1 MPNVPSLKGLP
12 KRLFVGRP
20 LPSRQLGDTLLSKR
34 IALPVFS
41 SDALS
46 SVAYATEE
54 ILLVLSLAG
63 LAFYGYA
70 KWIAL
75 CVAAL
80 MATVVLSYRR
90 TVHAYPSGGGD
101 YEVASTNFGP
111 RAGILVAASLMT
123 DYVVTV
129 AVSISAGVAAVT
141 SAIPSTFD
149 YRVPIAVAFVAVI
162 ALMNLRGIRESGTA
176 FAVPTYGFIA
186 GIFVLLGFGVYQWL
200 SAGHVHQAQS
210 AHYTFAH
217 TSSFAGFG
225 LLFLLLRAFAS
236 GCTALTGVEAIANGV
251 PAFKVPKSANAART
265 LLLMGTIAIVMFG
278 GITALALGSHVHAAS
293 AVDLRGLP
301 PGTEPKTVLAQ
312 IAAAVFGGHSV
323 GFFYVQVMTA
333 AILTLAANT
342 AFNGFP
348 VLASV
353 LAQHRYL
360 PRQLHTRGDR
370 LVYSNGIILLATFAG
385 VLIWV
390 FRASTTRLIELYIIG
405 VFISFTASQLGM
417 VRHWTRHLKTEVDPE
432 RGKEMRRSRAIQ
444 GFGGVFTGLVLV
456 VELVTKFTRG
466 AWLAVLAIL
475 VFYSMMRAVN
485 HHYERV
491 SEELQP
497 AGDETILP
505 SRNHAVVLVSKLHKP
520 TLRALAYARATRP
533 STLTALTVQVDPEET
548 RALQEEWE
556 KQRFDIDLVVLDSPY
571 REITRPILEY
581 VKHLRRQSPRDV
593 VTVFIPEYVVGRW
606 WEQLLHNQSALR
618 LKTRLLFQPGVM
630 VTSVPWQLTSSK
642 RRISRPERIRAAGAR
657 WGIDAPR
664 PQPPGDGNG
673 AHPAPPPDAAQPVPA
688 AGDAP
693 GS

>member
-1 MPNVPSLKGLP
+1 MPTVPSLRNLP

-20 LPSRQLGDTLLSKR
+20 LPSGQLGETLLPKR
-34 IALPVFS
+34 IALPIFS

-63 LAFYGYA
+63 LAYYGYT

-75 CVAAL
+75 AVAAL
-80 MATVVLSYRR
+80 MGTVVLSYRR

-101 YEVASTNFGP
+101 YEVASTNFG
-111 RAGILVAASLMT
+111 AKVGIFVAASLMT

-129 AVSISAGVAAVT
+129 AVSVSAGVAAIT
-141 SAIPSTFD
+141 SAAPSTYS
-149 YRVPIAVAFVAVI
+149 YRVLIAVLFVAAI
-162 ALMNLRGIRESGTA
+162 ALVNLRGIRESGLA
-176 FAVPTYGFIA
+176 FALPTYGFILGVFA
-186 GIFVLLGFGVYQWL
+186 LLIVGGWRWL
-200 SAGHVHQAQS
+200 SDGSVPEAES
-210 AHYTFAH
+210 AHYAVVH
-217 TSSFAGFG
+217 TESIAGLG
-225 LLFLLLRAFAS
+225 LVFLLLRAFAS

-265 LLLMGTIAIVMFG
+265 LALMGGIALVMFG
-278 GITALALGSHVHAAS
+278 GITTLALASHVHAAS
-293 AVDLRGLP
+293 AADLRGLP
-301 PGTEPKTVLAQ
+301 SGTEPRTVLAQ
-312 IAAAVFGGHSV
+312 VAAAMLGGHNA

-370 LVYSNGIILLATFAG
+370 LVYSNGIILLGTFAG

-390 FRASTTRLIELYIIG
+390 FGASTTKLIELYIIG
-405 VFISFTASQLGM
+405 VFISFTTSQLGM
-417 VRHWTRHLKTEVDPE
+417 VRHWSRMLRTETDAAK
-432 RGKEMRRSRAIQ
+432 RRSMQRSRALQ
-444 GFGGVFTGLVLV
+444 AFGGTFTGLVLV
-456 VELVTKFTRG
+456 VELVTKFTHG

-475 VFYSMMRAVN
+475 VFYSMMRAIRR
-485 HHYERV
+485 HYDRV

-505 SRNHAVVLVSKLHKP
+505 SRNHAIVLVSKLHKP
-520 TLRALAYARATRP
+520 TLRALAYAYATRP

-556 KQRFDIDLVVLDSPY
+556 RRGFETPLVALDSPY
-571 REITRPILEY
+571 REITRPVLDY
-581 VKHLRRQSPRDV
+581 VKGIRRQSPRDV

-606 WEQLLHNQSALR
+606 WEHLLHNQSALR
-618 LKTRLLFQPGVM
+618 LKTRLLFTPGVM

-642 RRISRPERIRAAGAR
+642 RRITRPESPRRMMTPR
-657 WGIDAPR
+657 WGVD
-664 PQPPGDGNG
+664 
-673 AHPAPPPDAAQPVPA
+673 APPPDGHRSGTGATVPA
-688 AGDAP
+688 GSGDGTP
-693 GS
+693 S